1 MSARFTGTPSLS
13 PRHVCQI
20 YGHTKLVP
28 PACLPDSWAP
38 QDCPLHKTAGFPG
51 TLRLSPAR
59 NCRFTGHLNLVPRT
73 KLPVSRAPQ
82 DCPPHETA
90 SLPGILSL
98 LRSFSWGFGPRDAL
112 SDAAGLGCEPSAACS
127 LWVQRVA
134 ATPERGVFDTLALQ
148 KSLRS
153 ASLGGMMQ
161 ARWACRTATRSR
173 MSDSGAPG

>member
-112 SDAAGLGCEPSAACS
+112 FDAAGWGARLAKPARSGSSVWPPPQSEGSSTHSRSKSRCARHPWAA
-127 LWVQRVA
+127 
-134 ATPERGVFDTLALQ
+134 
-148 KSLRS
+148 
-153 ASLGGMMQ
+153 
-161 ARWACRTATRSR
+161 
-173 MSDSGAPG
+173 